1 MTWFVAIVNPNCHRR
16 AEAGLA
22 AIGYHSFWPKMKKW
36 VSHSRTKIAREY
48 PILGRYVFVEI
59 PIDPATG
66 EREFHRVRSVNGLE
80 SLLVD
85 FSGCPVPIA
94 PEIVWAFRQRYMAG
108 EWDYV
113 TNEAIEW
120 IDEHGEVFTRRT
132 SIPTGALIRIMEGE
146 FADLLTVV
154 RGRSNGKIKF
164 LPPGKNQFFYT
175 REANVR
181 AA

>member
-1 MTWFVAIVNPNCHRR
+1 MTWFVGIVNPNCHRR

-22 AIGYHSFWPKMKKW
+22 AIGYQSFWPKLRKW
-36 VSHSRTKIAREY
+36 VCHSRTKIAKEY

-59 PIDPATG
+59 PIDPETG

-85 FSGCPVPIA
+85 FSGCPVPI
-94 PEIVWAFRQRYMAG
+94 PPDIVWTFRQRYMSG

-113 TNEAIEW
+113 SHGVEY
-120 IDEHGEVFTRRT
+120 IDCHGEVFTRKT

-154 RGRSNGKIKF
+154 RGRRNGKVKF
-164 LPPGKNQFFYT
+164 LPPDKNQFFYT
-175 REANVR
+175 DEANVR